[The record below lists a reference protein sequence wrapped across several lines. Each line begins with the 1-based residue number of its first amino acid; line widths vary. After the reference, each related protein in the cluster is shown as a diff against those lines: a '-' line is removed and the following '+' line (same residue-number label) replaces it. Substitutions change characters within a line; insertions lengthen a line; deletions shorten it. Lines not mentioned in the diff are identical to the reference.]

1 MSDLKDTMMI
11 NRTVGAALVCAG
23 LLAPTA
29 NAQTMIPESDGMTME
44 QPTTGGM
51 SHTKKHQKMHRHGP
65 IGVPGR
71 HQLPKGKLVLTYRY
85 GTMEMSGIRE
95 GTNDMD
101 ANTLVT
107 TVPNVFAALPGQP
120 PTIRVAPVSM
130 SMDMHMLGAMYAPS
144 HRLTLMGMLPY
155 VEKSMTMRTYA
166 GPAGTT
172 VLGDNTST
180 SNGLGDIRLGA
191 LLAFKKTP
199 KGSARVGLGLS
210 LPTGSITKTGQ
221 MLSPMNTRPTR
232 RLAYSM
238 QLGSGTYD
246 LHPSLT
252 YETGKRALNWGGQ
265 VRGIVRLGENDEGY
279 RFGHEAALTGWLSYR
294 AAPWISYSGRAEY
307 RHAGRIKG
315 RDINIAGPSLG
326 ADPRNYGGDYITL
339 YAGADLTPQ
348 RGLLKGQLLGVEL
361 GLPVYQNL
369 NGVQSKADWSLAVAW
384 RKPF

>member
-1 MSDLKDTMMI
+1 MPDLKDTTMI
-11 NRTVGAALVCAG
+11 NRTFGAALVCAG
-23 LLAPTA
+23 LLAPMA
-29 NAQTMIPESDGMTME
+29 SAQHMMPQGDDM
-44 QPTTGGM
+44 TTGQPATSGM
-51 SHTKKHQKMHRHGP
+51 SHAMKHHKMHNHGP

-85 GTMEMSGIRE
+85 GTMEMSGIRQ
-95 GTNDMD
+95 GTDDMD

-107 TVPNVFAALPGQP
+107 TIPNAFAALPGQP
-120 PTIRVAPVSM
+120 PTIRVGPVSM
-130 SMDMHMLGAMYAPS
+130 SMDMHMLGALYAPS
-144 HRLTLMGMLPY
+144 ERLTLMGMLPY

-172 VLGDNTST
+172 VLGDNTTT

-191 LLAFKKTP
+191 LLALNKTR
-199 KGSARVGLGLS
+199 KGGARVGLGLS
-210 LPTGSITKTGQ
+210 LPTGSITETGQ
-221 MLSPMNTRPTR
+221 MLSPMNTRTTR

-238 QLGSGTYD
+238 QLGSGTFD

-252 YETGKRALNWGGQ
+252 VESGRGALNWGGQ
-265 VRGIVRLGENDEGY
+265 LRGILRLGENDEGY
-279 RFGHEAALTGWLSYR
+279 RHGHEAALTGWISYR
-294 AAPWISYSGRAEY
+294 TAPWISYSGRAEY

-315 RDINIAGPSLG
+315 QDANIAGPSLG

-339 YAGADLTPQ
+339 YAGADMTPR

-369 NGVQSKADWSLAVAW
+369 NGVQSKTDWSLAVAW

>member
-1 MSDLKDTMMI
+1 MMMI
-11 NRTVGAALVCAG
+11 NRTFGAALACAG
-23 LLAPTA
+23 LLATMA
-29 NAQTMIPESDGMTME
+29 TMATAQTMPQQGDDMMPQDMSDMNDMPHAG
-44 QPTTGGM
+44 
-51 SHTKKHQKMHRHGP
+51 KHHQMHRHGP

-85 GTMEMSGIRE
+85 GGMEMSGIRQ

-107 TVPNVFAALPGQP
+107 TVPNAFAALPGQP
-120 PTIRVAPVSM
+120 PTIRVAPVNM

-144 HRLTLMGMLPY
+144 KRLTLMGMLPY

-166 GPAGTT
+166 GPVGTT
-172 VLGDNTST
+172 VLGDNTT
-180 SNGLGDIRLGA
+180 RSNGLGDIRLGA
-191 LLAFKKTP
+191 LLALNKTP
-199 KGSARVGLGLS
+199 KGGARLGLGLS
-210 LPTGSITKTGQ
+210 LPTGSITETGQ

-238 QLGSGTYD
+238 QLGSGTFD

-252 YETGKRALNWGGQ
+252 YETGRGALNWGGQ
-265 VRGIVRLGENDEGY
+265 MRAIVRLGDNDEGY
-279 RFGHEAALTGWLSYR
+279 RLGHEAALSGWLSYR

-315 RDINIAGPSLG
+315 RDSNIAGPSLG
-326 ADPRNYGGDYITL
+326 ADPRNYGGDYVTL
-339 YAGADLTPQ
+339 YAGADLTPR
-348 RGLLKGQLLGVEL
+348 RGPLKGQLLGVEL
-361 GLPVYQNL
+361 GVPVYQNL
-369 NGVQSKADWSLAVAW
+369 NGVQSKTDWSIAVAW